1 MDEVEA
7 AAAFYAASQ
16 LEQLGLL
23 QVCDR
28 LVELHHRRG
37 LPVGGAGDAAALLDA
52 YWLGRAERM
61 PDDARRELY
70 ARALGPGFEH
80 LLGLLAAALAAH
92 PEAESDDD
100 VRWAADEL
108 RSSIDAHV
116 DDAALHALPLLQAQL
131 GDALAILA
139 EPDVLEMYGSRD
151 PWALIEHLARLELG
165 EVPDVARRQ
174 ALGASGT
181 LVLAWLAAGDDAVTE
196 EVVDAAEAWI
206 TAAAMPPG

>member
-7 AAAFYAASQ
+7 AAAFYAASE

-80 LLGLLAAALAAH
+80 LLGRLAAALAAH
-92 PEAESDDD
+92 PDAGSDDD
-100 VRWAADEL
+100 VRWAADVESTAEEADSAEL
-108 RSSIDAHV
+108 
-116 DDAALHALPLLQAQL
+116 P
-131 GDALAILA
+131 
-139 EPDVLEMYGSRD
+139 
-151 PWALIEHLARLELG
+151 
-165 EVPDVARRQ
+165 
-174 ALGASGT
+174 
-181 LVLAWLAAGDDAVTE
+181 AG
-196 EVVDAAEAWI
+196 
-206 TAAAMPPG
+206 

>member
-37 LPVGGAGDAAALLDA
+37 LPVGGTGDAAALLDA

-61 PDDARRELY
+61 PGDERRELY

-80 LLGLLAAALAAH
+80 LLGRLAAALAAH
-92 PEAESDDD
+92 PEAGSDDD

-108 RSSIDAHV
+108 RATIDAHV
-116 DDAALHALPLLQAQL
+116 DASALDAVPLLQGQL

-139 EPDVLEMYGSRD
+139 QPEILEMYGSPE
-151 PWALIEHLARLELG
+151 PWHLIDHLARLELG
-165 EVPDVARRQ
+165 EVPDATRHQ

-181 LVLAWLAAGDDAVTE
+181 LVLAWLAAGDDAVTD
-196 EVVDAAEAWI
+196 EVVDAAEAWL